1 MKPRLMV
8 PVTLHVIWN
17 PFGSFQSLA
26 ILVPSCPTVFSLGF
40 LRLNELTF
48 CFPLQYFIIF
58 PILVPTRFIFC
69 RFQVSLSERTNILW
83 SFTVLFNLLHPR
95 SYLVYYRLWY
105 LFCVFLSER
114 ADIFHLVEYEFV
126 QTLRSHGTLIFQNHK
141 IKSYYL
147 FDQKGNCNVLHLIW
161 TKTEA
166 ELNKYCCDPLL

>member
-1 MKPRLMV
+1 MV

-17 PFGSFQSLA
+17 PFGSSQSLA
-26 ILVPSCPTVFSLGF
+26 MLVPSCPTVFSLGF

-58 PILVPTRFIFC
+58 PILVPTWFFFC
-69 RFQVSLSERTNILW
+69 LFRVSLSERTNILW

-126 QTLRSHGTLIFQNHK
+126 QTL
-141 IKSYYL
+141 KSYYL

-166 ELNKYCCDPLL
+166 VLNKYCCDPLL